1 MTLAKQFSVLLRM
14 SLGGIPARP
23 GLAFT
28 IVISVTCA
36 VGVLVAMLAMVVGAR
51 REAMGNVRPDR
62 VLLISAD
69 AQSPVQSRILAET
82 VPLIR
87 GLPGL
92 KRNARGEP
100 IVVLEALGAVRAR
113 YRSDGHPTS
122 YVVHGVTPGL
132 TDYLVDLHLTSGRLF
147 RPGLHELIATSSCA
161 AQFEDMGLGDK
172 KHMLGG
178 EWVVVGIFDYGR
190 TAGNCALYAD
200 GATMLSAFGRNAYN
214 EADVMLESAGAFST
228 LAGALKADP
237 SLRLK
242 AWREEE
248 LVASFTQQLIGMLK
262 FVSYFVGTII
272 AVAATMG
279 AANSLY
285 AIVDGRR
292 RELATLRALGFNASP
307 IVASILSESILLAM
321 PGALL
326 GTLIAW
332 VGFDGLVARG
342 PLGSTFPLVVT
353 PQLALLGVGWALSI
367 GAIGGLLPAVKAA
380 RASVTTG
387 LRAT

>member
-1 MTLAKQFSVLLRM
+1 MFEEMRLAATLQAVRRGPGALPAREVLWMATRGGARALGLEDQIGSIEPGKRADLVLL
-14 SLGGIPARP
+14 
-23 GLAFT
+23 
-28 IVISVTCA
+28 
-36 VGVLVAMLAMVVGAR
+36 
-51 REAMGNVRPDR
+51 
-62 VLLISAD
+62 D
-69 AQSPVQSRILAET
+69 AP
-82 VPLIR
+82 
-87 GLPGL
+87 
-92 KRNARGEP
+92 N
-100 IVVLEALGAVRAR
+100 
-113 YRSDGHPTS
+113 Y
-122 YVVHGVTPGL
+122 
-132 TDYLVDLHLTSGRLF
+132 LHLVYHFGVNLVTRTM
-147 RPGLHELIATSSCA
+147 R
-161 AQFEDMGLGDK
+161 
-172 KHMLGG
+172 GG

-228 LAGALKADP
+228 LAGALEADP

-272 AVAATMG
+272 AVAATIG

-353 PQLALLGVGWALSI
+353 PQLALLGVGWALGIS
-367 GAIGGLLPAVKAA
+367 AIGGLLPAVKAA